1 MNLSGGINMSKF
13 SERFRALKDKSEM
26 TLKELSNA
34 LDISVPNLSYYMK
47 GREPSYDIL
56 ISIADYF
63 DVTVDWLIGR
73 TDNRS
78 SVYEALEKEIVNT
91 IIKNDNDDISKD
103 DIKPLT
109 IFRNDYL
116 KTQEQ
121 LVQFL
126 SFYYT
131 LLAKLEE
138 LEKLHPDIDYSS
150 VNDSLTEN
158 FIDAIEYQ
166 IDFIEDA
173 HMAILAST
181 SNVFFEYYF
190 NSLLRLDSASNR
202 YKIFIAK
209 IMKIGTS
216 NFDGNG
222 EQLSVMVDFLKQIE
236 NYGQNCISDVELSS
250 YLKRFGL

>member
-91 IIKNDNDDISKD
+91 IIKNDIDDISKD

-158 FIDAIEYQ
+158 FIDAIEY
-166 IDFIEDA
+166 
-173 HMAILAST
+173 
-181 SNVFFEYYF
+181 
-190 NSLLRLDSASNR
+190 
-202 YKIFIAK
+202 
-209 IMKIGTS
+209 
-216 NFDGNG
+216 
-222 EQLSVMVDFLKQIE
+222 
-236 NYGQNCISDVELSS
+236 
-250 YLKRFGL
+250 

>member
-1 MNLSGGINMSKF
+1 MSKF

-91 IIKNDNDDISKD
+91 IIKNDIDDISKD

-138 LEKLHPDIDYSS
+138 LEKLHPDFDYFSL
-150 VNDSLTEN
+150 NNSLTEN

-166 IDFIEDA
+166 IDFVEDA
-173 HMAILAST
+173 HTALLAAT

-190 NSLLRLDSASNR
+190 NSLLRIDSASNR
-202 YKIFIAK
+202 YKMFIANILK
-209 IMKIGTS
+209 LGTT
-216 NFDGNG
+216 NFDGNSD
-222 EQLSVMVDFLKQIE
+222 QISVMVNFLKQVE
-236 NYGQNCISDVELSS
+236 NYGQNCISNVEISS
-250 YLKRFGL
+250 YLKKLGI